1 MTRRVFGAVI
11 VLTLFSVLG
20 IGQSEYDADVAI
32 WRAEYQKKLT
42 SETGWLTLAG
52 LFWLK
57 EGPNSVGKGESFDIK
72 LTENFEQE
80 KFGEIEL
87 REGKVTLVVE
97 PGVEA
102 KVDGNAISRLE
113 LGSDNKGKPK
123 IVETGSQLFFV
134 IKREDRLGIRLKD
147 KRSPKLL
154 KFTGLHWFPV
164 DEKYRVEASFEPFEV
179 PREILVPNVLGG
191 TFKYKSPGLLHF
203 KLRGK
208 EVALQPVEEDDKLF
222 IIFRDGT
229 SKNDTYGAGRFL
241 YAAKPVDGKV
251 TLDFNKAENPPCA
264 YTPFATCPLPPPQ
277 NRLSVAIKAGEKR
290 FDH

>member
-20 IGQSEYDADVAI
+20 IGQSEYDADVAK
-32 WRAEYQKKLT
+32 WRSEYQKKLT

-57 EGPNSVGKGESFDIK
+57 EGSNTVGKGDSFDIK
-72 LTENFEQE
+72 LTENFEGE
-80 KFGEIEL
+80 KFGDVEL
-87 REGKVTLVVE
+87 RDGKVTLVVE
-97 PGVEA
+97 PDVEA
-102 KVDGNAISRLE
+102 KVDGNLISRLE
-113 LGSDNKGKPK
+113 LGSDDKGKPK
-123 IVETGSQLFFV
+123 IVETGTQLFFL

-154 KFTGLHWFPV
+154 NFTGLHWFPV
-164 DEKYRVEASFEPFEV
+164 DERYRVEASFEPFEV

-191 TFKYKSPGLLHF
+191 TFKYKSPGLIHF
-203 KLRGK
+203 KIRGK
-208 EVALQPVEEDDKLF
+208 QVSLQPVEEDDKLF
-222 IIFRDGT
+222 IIFRDTT
-229 SKNDTYGAGRFL
+229 SKKDTYAAGRFL
-241 YAAKPVDGKV
+241 YAAKQVDGKV